1 VIKTKG
7 GEFFAPSPANSPNRI
22 DENNLQWA
30 PGTITVHSGQ
40 KLKLTD
46 SDKSG
51 EPHVFAIALPK
62 DLPKSPIINPA
73 SNKVIRILAPQLLND
88 PSNPRAGF
96 KAYQAGPRGLSQE
109 GDALVILP
117 GGPHKTASA
126 VVSAKP
132 GTVLHYFCIVHPWM
146 QGEIKVVK

>member
-30 PGTITVHSGQ
+30 PGTISVHSGQ
-40 KLKLTD
+40 GLK
-46 SDKSG
+46 
-51 EPHVFAIALPK
+51 
-62 DLPKSPIINPA
+62 
-73 SNKVIRILAPQLLND
+73 LND

-96 KAYQAGPRGLSQE
+96 KAYQAGPPGLSQE

-126 VVSAKP
+126 VVSAEP

-146 QGEIKVVK
+146 QGQIKVVK